1 VLVTLKIY
9 DILGR
14 QVSTLVNQ
22 KQSAGNYDVT
32 FNAKDLATGI
42 FFLDNKILFINFNKI
57 IKAKVHLDNN
67 NIKKNKPNYLTE
79 NTKHIFEKD
88 FGIRTIQ
95 ELLGHSSVKTTMIY
109 THVANMGA
117 GIKSPLDE

>member
-1 VLVTLKIY
+1 MLVTLKIY

-57 IKAKVHLDNN
+57 IKAKVHLD
-67 NIKKNKPNYLTE
+67 
-79 NTKHIFEKD
+79 
-88 FGIRTIQ
+88 R
-95 ELLGHSSVKTTMIY
+95 
-109 THVANMGA
+109 
-117 GIKSPLDE
+117 